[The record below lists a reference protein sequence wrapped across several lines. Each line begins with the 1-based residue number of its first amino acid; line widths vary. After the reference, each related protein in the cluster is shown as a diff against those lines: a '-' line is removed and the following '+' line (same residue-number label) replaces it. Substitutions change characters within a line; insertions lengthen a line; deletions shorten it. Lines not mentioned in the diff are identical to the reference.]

1 MITAIPSPEQ
11 AVWYLGPIPIRA
23 YALCILAGIVVALL
37 WTGRRLDARGARAD
51 AVWDIAIW
59 VVPLGIVGGRL
70 YHVITTPGPYFGP
83 GGHPIDA
90 LKIWHGGL
98 GIWGAVA
105 LGALGGWIG
114 CRQTGTSFR
123 DLGSAIAPALPL
135 AQAIGRW
142 GNWFNNELYGRPTD
156 LPWGL
161 EIHRCD
167 AAAGRA
173 VTDAD
178 GNPVVLGTFHPT
190 FLYEAIF
197 VLLLAVV
204 LVLVERRRRLA
215 PGQLLGLYVAGYPLG
230 RIIIEKMRTDEAEL
244 VLGQR
249 VNVWTSI
256 VVFLIGVGIV
266 WYCGRRA
273 RRRPELLTM

>member
-105 LGALGGWIG
+105 LGARQDREVAAYGLDVEPPAGAVRRRGRGVRAVDRDGRGDLDVVGLG
-114 CRQTGTSFR
+114 CRIRHSP
-123 DLGSAIAPALPL
+123 APP
-135 AQAIGRW
+135 
-142 GNWFNNELYGRPTD
+142 
-156 LPWGL
+156 
-161 EIHRCD
+161 
-167 AAAGRA
+167 
-173 VTDAD
+173 
-178 GNPVVLGTFHPT
+178 
-190 FLYEAIF
+190 
-197 VLLLAVV
+197 
-204 LVLVERRRRLA
+204 
-215 PGQLLGLYVAGYPLG
+215 
-230 RIIIEKMRTDEAEL
+230 
-244 VLGQR
+244 
-249 VNVWTSI
+249 
-256 VVFLIGVGIV
+256 
-266 WYCGRRA
+266 
-273 RRRPELLTM
+273 